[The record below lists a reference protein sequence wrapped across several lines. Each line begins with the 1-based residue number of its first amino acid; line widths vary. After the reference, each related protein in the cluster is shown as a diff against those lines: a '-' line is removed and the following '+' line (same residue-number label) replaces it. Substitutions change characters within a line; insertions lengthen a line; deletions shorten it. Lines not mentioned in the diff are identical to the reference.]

1 MKNKWTTF
9 KKIQSLFKS
18 KNKKNQFKINKKVIL
33 IFKNIFSILLFI
45 YKLMQKYFLFFYFN
59 SKHSTDLNYYI
70 GKSLCLIRTNSDNF
84 NIN

>member
-1 MKNKWTTF
+1 M
-9 KKIQSLFKS
+9 FKS

-59 SKHSTDLNYYI
+59 SKHSADLNIKDNYYI